1 MVKKNP
7 KEFSA
12 QKLFCQFLLVTLGPG
27 WELSLGRL
35 KGWENKNVDRTNV
48 SMEIVSRQILRIVLE
63 VKKEGRVGGA
73 GGQNEKKRLL

>member
-1 MVKKNP
+1 M
-7 KEFSA
+7 
-12 QKLFCQFLLVTLGPG
+12 
-27 WELSLGRL
+27 SLGRL

>member
-35 KGWENKNVDRTNV
+35 KGWENKNDDRTNV
-48 SMEIVSRQILRIVLE
+48 SMEIVSRQMCLD
-63 VKKEGRVGGA
+63 KS
-73 GGQNEKKRLL
+73 